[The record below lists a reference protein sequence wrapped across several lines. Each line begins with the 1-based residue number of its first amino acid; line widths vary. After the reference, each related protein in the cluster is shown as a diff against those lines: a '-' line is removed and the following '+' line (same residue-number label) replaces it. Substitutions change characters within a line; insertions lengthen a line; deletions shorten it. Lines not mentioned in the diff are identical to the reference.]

1 MKYPETELWLRS
13 EFMGST
19 SPVPYSVKRKAI
31 DLYNL
36 VDRAKEEI
44 DLLQSD
50 MKKVIAHFTGE
61 HAVFSSSLAGSSSI
75 STEAKGRDVYI
86 KVKLLSLESQLLEL
100 KTLFLSHIHDIALPK
115 FVFQT
120 ADIPLKNNFER
131 KRMMELFLAFRKVL
145 MTVTAKVMLTRNMK
159 LKSLMIHR
167 FFRLSLT

>member
-1 MKYPETELWLRS
+1 MKRI
-13 EFMGST
+13 
-19 SPVPYSVKRKAI
+19 AI

-50 MKKVIAHFTGE
+50 MKNVIAHFTGE

-75 STEAKGRDVYI
+75 STEAKGRDVYV

-100 KTLFLSHIHDIALPK
+100 KTLFLSHIHEIALPK

-120 ADIPLKNNFER
+120 ADISLKNNFER
-131 KRMMELFLAFRKVL
+131 EEDDGTF
-145 MTVTAKVMLTRNMK
+145 
-159 LKSLMIHR
+159 
-167 FFRLSLT
+167 LSLPESVDDSDSESDGDSDVN